1 MIDKTRHRTSARRR
15 QAVSR
20 LSALLAGCI
29 ACLLASGAIAAP
41 DNYLSAARDIPLL
54 PGLQESADGPV
65 LFDKPQGRIIRI
77 TASDPQKQVSAA
89 QVLGFYQQALP
100 NLGWQQQEAADDS
113 LTFKRESEMLRIST
127 VGDLVIFDLTPVE

>member
-54 PGLQESADGPV
+54 PGLQDRADG
-65 LFDKPQGRIIRI
+65 GH
-77 TASDPQKQVSAA
+77 
-89 QVLGFYQQALP
+89 QALKP
-100 NLGWQQQEAADDS
+100 RPPDIAGQTPWADARHI
-113 LTFKRESEMLRIST
+113 KRLADI
-127 VGDLVIFDLTPVE
+127 DIAQA